1 MNLMSD
7 QSTADQQKSKIFV
20 RESTGLVKNVSFLD
34 SVALNLSNMS
44 IGGLLG
50 GLGINLF
57 AVSFV
62 FPTLAG
68 VNLVYASVF
77 GFLFSV
83 PQIVLYTM
91 MSRRFPRTGGDYV
104 WVSRNLGGFAGSTL
118 AFMGYTLETAAYLAL
133 IVILAVNAIG
143 SVGLNLGRADFFGI
157 AVPSSVPGAN
167 SLEQFAVGAAL
178 FVILIAV
185 NVLKPKAG
193 YKLVSVM
200 TVAGLVTLFLAISV
214 LLSAGNSGVANFI
227 NGLGMKANGQALT
240 FQSIASSYSG
250 STFDLGAT
258 LFIMPVLFAFVYPW
272 LNAAPAVASEIKGRA
287 ALRWNVPIS
296 ALVALGLTTSAL
308 ATLYF
313 VAGQPFVNAS
323 MANPVVVF
331 ENGIN
336 FWTLAMGVANNSGL
350 ALVIGLG
357 WIIWTVSILA
367 YGIIVLSRYLFAQSF
382 DRFLPSKVSYV
393 SPRFGSPVVAHSI
406 DLVLTIALVGV
417 AAYFF
422 EGAASL
428 FGAIAA
434 SMIYFAFVGLAG
446 VVYALRKEKGRSKVI
461 LTLAG
466 IGNIAVFSGVAWEFF
481 ANSTTWGLNRL
492 TYGFIFLSFMIGVAI
507 YLVSKERLRDR
518 GVDISLA
525 YKEIPPE

>member
-1 MNLMSD
+1 MTD
-7 QSTADQQKSKIFV
+7 QSTAEQQKSKIFV

-34 SVALNLSNMS
+34 SITLNLSNMS

-62 FPTLAG
+62 FPALAG

-118 AFMGYTLETAAYLAL
+118 SFMGYTLETGAYLAL

-143 SVGLNLGRADFFGI
+143 SVGLSLGRGDFFGI

-167 SLEQFAVGAAL
+167 SLEQFVIGAGIFA
-178 FVILIAV
+178 ILIGV

-200 TVAGLVTLFLAISV
+200 TVAGLVTLFLAIGV
-214 LLSAGNSGVANFI
+214 LLLAGNSGVANFI
-227 NGLGMKANGQALT
+227 NGLGITDSGKAVT
-240 FQSIASSYSG
+240 FQSIAASYSG
-250 STFDLGAT
+250 PSFDLGAT

-272 LNAAPAVASEIKGRA
+272 LNAAPAVASEIKGRS

-296 ALVALGLTTSAL
+296 AVVAFGLATSAL

-323 MANPVVVF
+323 MANPLVVF
-331 ENGIN
+331 DFGIN
-336 FWTLAMGVANNSGL
+336 FWTLAMGVAPNTAL
-350 ALVIGLG
+350 AFVIGLG
-357 WIIWTVSILA
+357 WILWTVSILA
-367 YGIIVLSRYLFAQSF
+367 YGIIVISRYLFAQSF
-382 DRFLPSKVSYV
+382 DRFLPAKVSYV
-393 SPRFGSPVVAHSI
+393 SPRFGSPVIAHSI
-406 DLVLTIALVGV
+406 DLALTIALVGV

-434 SMIYFAFVGLAG
+434 SMIYFAFIGLAA
-446 VVYALRKEKGRSKVI
+446 VVYALRREKGRSRVI

-466 IGNIAVFSGVAWEFF
+466 LGNVAVFSGVAWEFF
-481 ANSTTWGLNRL
+481 ANSGTWGLNTL
-492 TYGFIFLSFMIGVAI
+492 TYSFIFLSIILGAAI
-507 YLVSKERLRDR
+507 YLGSKEYHKRR